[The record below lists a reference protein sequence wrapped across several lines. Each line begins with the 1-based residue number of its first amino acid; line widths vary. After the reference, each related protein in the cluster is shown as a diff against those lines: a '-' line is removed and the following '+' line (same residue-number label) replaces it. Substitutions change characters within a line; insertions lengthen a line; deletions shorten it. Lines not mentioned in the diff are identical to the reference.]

1 MRTLGLIGGLS
12 WVSTALYYDAINRG
26 VAKRLGGLSSARL
39 LIESHDFAA
48 IAALQREGNWDA
60 LAEIMAGSAARLHG
74 AGAEGLLI
82 CSNTM
87 HKLFD
92 RVSAAVPVPV
102 LHIADITAARL
113 RREGVRR
120 VGLLGT
126 RFTMEEAFLRDR
138 IAAHGIDVAVP
149 DPAMRDEINRII
161 FEELAR
167 GQVTRGAQRSLKSCI
182 AALAQARC
190 EAAILGCTELVMLV
204 DSSANMIPVHD
215 TTALHSA
222 AAVDW
227 MLADQPLADEA
238 KREAA

>member
-1 MRTLGLIGGLS
+1 LRSLGLIGGLS

-39 LIESHDFAA
+39 LIESHDFAS
-48 IAALQREGNWDA
+48 IAALQREGDWDG
-60 LAEIMAGSAARLHG
+60 LAEIMAQSAARLHG

-92 RVSAAVPVPV
+92 AVAAAVPIPV
-102 LHIADITAARL
+102 LHIADITARQL
-113 RREGVRR
+113 QRDGVRR

-126 RFTMEEAFLRDR
+126 RFTMDEAFLRDR
-138 IAAHGIDVAVP
+138 IASHGIDVVVP
-149 DPAMRDEINRII
+149 DPGMRAELNRII

-167 GQVTRGAQRSLKSCI
+167 GQVTRGAQRTLKSCI

-190 EAAILGCTELVMLV
+190 EAAILGCTELVMLT

-227 MLADQPLADEA
+227 MLVSQTVDGETA
-238 KREAA
+238 REAA